1 MNQTLDPKALCRM
14 AVKSLDKHKAVD
26 IRVIRVSELTSI
38 ADYFIIAEGTS
49 STQVRSLSDYV
60 ETDLAEHGATPSH
73 TEGYRG
79 LSWVL
84 MDYGC
89 VVVHVFQKE
98 ARDYYN
104 LEHLWKYGTP
114 VPLEEFIEVTE

>member
-1 MNQTLDPKALCRM
+1 MNQAKDPKELCTL
-14 AVKSLDKHKAVD
+14 AVRSLDKHKAVD
-26 IRVIRVSELTSI
+26 IRVIHVSKLTSI
-38 ADYFIIAEGTS
+38 ADYFVIAEGTS

-60 ETDLAEHGATPSH
+60 EAELAEQGVTPSH

-84 MDYGC
+84 LDYGC

-104 LEHLWKYGTP
+104 LEHLWKDGAA
-114 VPLEEFIEVTE
+114 VPLEEFIEETD

>member
-1 MNQTLDPKALCRM
+1 MNQALDPKALCRL
-14 AVKSLDKHKAVD
+14 AVQSLDKHKAVD
-26 IRVIRVSELTSI
+26 IRVIHITALSSI

-60 ETDLAEHGATPSH
+60 EEELKEQGVEPSH

-84 MDYGC
+84 LDYGC
-89 VVVHVFQKE
+89 VVVHVFRKE

-104 LEHLWKYGTP
+104 LEHLWKDGTP
-114 VPLEEFIEVTE
+114 VPLEELIDVTD

>member
-1 MNQTLDPKALCRM
+1 MNQTTDPREICRL
-14 AVKSLDKHKAVD
+14 AVQSLDRHKAVD
-26 IRVIRVSELTSI
+26 IRVIHITDLTSI

-60 ETDLAEHGATPSH
+60 ETELAEHGVTPSH
-73 TEGYRG
+73 TEGYHG

-84 MDYGC
+84 LDYGC

-104 LEHLWKYGTP
+104 LEHLWKDGTP
-114 VPLEEFIEVTE
+114 VPLEEFIEKTE

>member
-1 MNQTLDPKALCRM
+1 MNNAKDPKDLCTL
-14 AVKSLDKHKAVD
+14 AVRSLDKHKAVD
-26 IRVIRVSELTSI
+26 IRVIRVSNLTSI

-60 ETDLAEHGATPSH
+60 ETELGEQGITPSH

-89 VVVHVFQKE
+89 VVVHIFQKE

-104 LEHLWKYGTP
+104 LEHLWKDGTP
-114 VPLEEFIEVTE
+114 VPLTDFIDDAE

>member
-1 MNQTLDPKALCRM
+1 MNQTIDPKELCRL
-14 AVKSLDKHKAVD
+14 AVRSLDKHKAVD
-26 IRVIRVSELTSI
+26 IRVLHVTALTSI

-60 ETDLAEHGATPSH
+60 ETDLAEQGVHPPH

-84 MDYGC
+84 LDYGC

-104 LEHLWKYGTP
+104 LEHLWKDGTP
-114 VPLEEFIEVTE
+114 VPLEELIDVTD